1 MAAIRYTFRLL
12 CTLLRIPHH
21 TWSYKYAHKNDE
33 EALQF
38 VKRLEHLND
47 TPLQSENDAI
57 FSMTQDFSVCSH
69 FSSSSS
75 TLTKARLGMAVNGLK
90 VYLEILED
98 IFDGDESKEALET
111 TNTPLRNKIVT
122 WTPRRRT

>member
-1 MAAIRYTFRLL
+1 MILRFKVKMMRSFQWHKISLSVAISVPHLL
-12 CTLLRIPHH
+12 
-21 TWSYKYAHKNDE
+21 
-33 EALQF
+33 
-38 VKRLEHLND
+38 
-47 TPLQSENDAI
+47 
-57 FSMTQDFSVCSH
+57 
-69 FSSSSS
+69 S

-90 VYLEILED
+90 VYLELLED